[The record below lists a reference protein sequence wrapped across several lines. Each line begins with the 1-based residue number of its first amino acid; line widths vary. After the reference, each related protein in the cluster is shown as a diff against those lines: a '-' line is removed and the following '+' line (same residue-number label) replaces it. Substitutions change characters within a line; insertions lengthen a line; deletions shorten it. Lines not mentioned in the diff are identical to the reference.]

1 MQDKIKTIDII
12 NHLINKQPK
21 ADQKKL
27 LDLLNKLDSVHT
39 KDTYKLLKDNNDIQ
53 ADVFYYMRIFEA
65 GHYSI
70 NSTFKFNK

>member
-39 KDTYKLLKDNNDIQ
+39 KDTYKLLEDNSDIQ
-53 ADVFYYMRIFEA
+53 ADVFYYMCILEA